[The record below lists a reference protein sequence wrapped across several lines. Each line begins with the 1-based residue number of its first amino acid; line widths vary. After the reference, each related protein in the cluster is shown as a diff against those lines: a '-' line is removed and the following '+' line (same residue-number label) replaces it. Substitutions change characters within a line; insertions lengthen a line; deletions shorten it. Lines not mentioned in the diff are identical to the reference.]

1 MKELGSPFDPDEE
14 LRLATFAVG
23 DDLYAIDIM
32 RIREIVRPL
41 PITQVPKA
49 PAGMIGVID
58 LRGQVL
64 PLFDLRLR
72 FDLPQRKA
80 EEMVHV
86 RHLIISLD
94 GRVLGI
100 VVDQVHDVV
109 NVTRSQLRVGEG
121 VLAGEAA
128 EVFIG
133 VCPVTI
139 TSLSAGPHQGDR
151 LALLLNLRRILA
163 GAHSIPVG
171 ELLRGTNKTLLPAP
185 VTPPHLGGAAPYG
198 GAFPQGSVLGGTHG
212 KGTR

>member
-1 MKELGSPFDPDEE
+1 MTRNTVFNPDEE

-41 PITQVPKA
+41 PVTPVPKA
-49 PAGMIGVID
+49 PAGMVGVID

-72 FDLPQRKA
+72 FDLPPRKA
-80 EEMVHV
+80 EDLVHV
-86 RHLIISLD
+86 RQLIVSLD

-128 EVFIG
+128 QVFIG
-133 VCPVTI
+133 VCPVV
-139 TSLSAGPHQGDR
+139 TSAGDR
-151 LALLLNLRRILA
+151 LALLLNLRQILA
-163 GAHSIPVG
+163 GAHTVPVG
-171 ELLRGTNKTLLPAP
+171 ELLRGTNKTMLPAP
-185 VTPPHLGGAAPYG
+185 VTPPNLNRGP
-198 GAFPQGSVLGGTHG
+198 
-212 KGTR
+212 R

>member
-41 PITQVPKA
+41 SVTPVPKA

-72 FDLPQRKA
+72 FDLPPRRK
-80 EEMVHV
+80 EDLVHV

-109 NVTRSQLRVGEG
+109 NVTRSTLRVGEG

-139 TSLSAGPHQGDR
+139 TGASAGGSGDR

-171 ELLRGTNKTLLPAP
+171 DLLRGTNKTLLPAP
-185 VTPPHLGGAAPYG
+185 LTPPSSHGGALGGLAGVNPWVPGRG
-198 GAFPQGSVLGGTHG
+198 GG
-212 KGTR
+212 R

>member
-1 MKELGSPFDPDEE
+1 MTRSTVPGRSALPTARPTSLPSVRLPKGGFDPDEE
-14 LRLATFAVG
+14 LRLATFAIG

-41 PITQVPKA
+41 PVTPVPKA
-49 PAGMIGVID
+49 PAGMVGVID

-72 FDLPQRKA
+72 FDLPPRGS
-80 EEMVHV
+80 EELVHV
-86 RHLIISLD
+86 RQLIVSLD

-109 NVTRSQLRVGEG
+109 NVKRSQLRVGEG

-128 EVFIG
+128 QVFIG
-133 VCPVTI
+133 VCPVVT
-139 TSLSAGPHQGDR
+139 AAGDR
-151 LALLLNLRRILA
+151 LALLLNLRQILA
-163 GAHSIPVG
+163 GAHTVPVG

-185 VTPPHLGGAAPYG
+185 VTPPTFARAREP
-198 GAFPQGSVLGGTHG
+198 
-212 KGTR
+212 K

>member
-1 MKELGSPFDPDEE
+1 MSGKDSPFDPEEE

-41 PITQVPKA
+41 AITPVPKA
-49 PAGMIGVID
+49 PAGMVGVID

-72 FDLPQRKA
+72 FDLPPRRS
-80 EEMVHV
+80 EDLVHV

-109 NVTRSQLRVGEG
+109 QVRRSQLRVGEG

-133 VCPVTI
+133 VCPVAT
-139 TSLSAGPHQGDR
+139 AHGDR

-171 ELLRGTNKTLLPAP
+171 DLLRGTNKTLLPAP
-185 VTPPHLGGAAPYG
+185 VTPPSLGGLTRGGHAGGGGTGPG
-198 GAFPQGSVLGGTHG
+198 GA
-212 KGTR
+212 R